1 MVRQELQELNKEKN
15 KTWLM
20 HWSLGQSANSLCGLE
35 ELEKEGMGSTLKG
48 EPVLFSPLGEA
59 FSIALFTKD
68 EIS

>member
-1 MVRQELQELNKEKN
+1 MVRQELQELNKEEN

-48 EPVLFSPLGEA
+48 EPVLFSPPGEA